1 MSSTVQDTPR
11 TQGIILAYVDPRGWL
26 WLLTLDLYPALA
38 AFVLPWS
45 TSAVSVLIV
54 LWVIVVL
61 PTIRPRAFLQSLM
74 RPASLLP
81 VIFFA
86 LAVVGMLWATDSWS
100 VRLLGLHPVVKLLVI
115 PVLLYHFGRSQ
126 RAHWVFIA
134 FFASCA
140 LLMAFSWLIYFAPD
154 LKFVATENPGVP
166 VKNYIDQSQELAL
179 CLFAAAPLLLT
190 LLKARR
196 WGAALGWAVLLAGFF
211 CNMMF
216 VVIARTAFV
225 YLPVLL
231 VLFAARYFSPKAALG
246 FAIAGVA
253 VMVLVGFASPYVR
266 FRVEFIAHEYD
277 LRARTGLAT
286 SDGERM
292 AYWRTSMQSIEEA
305 PVFGHGTGSTK
316 QLFEKEAAGKSGE
329 WANEIRNPHNQT
341 LYVAIQWGLLGCIV
355 LYAMWYFHLALFFER
370 SFAAWIGLVVV
381 VQNFVSSLVN
391 SHLFDFHEGWIYVL
405 GVGVAGGMVA
415 AARRN
420 APQDGASRAIG
431 GQLSNGVRFPS
442 SSRRTPGPTTPGLG
456 CEGRHRSY
464 CIIREHTASR

>member
-1 MSSTVQDTPR
+1 M
-11 TQGIILAYVDPRGWL
+11 DPRGWL
-26 WLLTLDLYPALA
+26 WFWTLDLYPALV

-45 TSAVSVLIV
+45 TSAVSVMVV
-54 LWVIVVL
+54 LWVIVML
-61 PTIRPRAFLQSLM
+61 PTIRPRAFVESLM

-86 LAVVGMLWATDSWS
+86 LAVAGMLWATDSWS
-100 VRLLGLHPVVKLLVI
+100 VRQLGLHPVAKLLAI
-115 PVLLYHFGRSQ
+115 PMLLYHFSRS
-126 RAHWVFIA
+126 RRSHWVFIA
-134 FFASCA
+134 FFTSCA
-140 LLMAFSWLIYFAPD
+140 LLTGFSWVIYFAPG
-154 LKFVATENPGVP
+154 LKFVATDFPGVP

-179 CLFAAAPLLLT
+179 CLFAAAPMLLT

-196 WGAALGWAVLLAGFF
+196 WGAALGLAVLLAGFF

-225 YLPVLL
+225 YMPVLL
-231 VLFAARYFSPKAALG
+231 VLFAVRYFSPKAALG
-246 FAIAGVA
+246 FAIAGVT
-253 VMVLVGFASPYVR
+253 VMTLVGLASPYLR
-266 FRVEFIAHEYD
+266 FRVQLIAYEYD
-277 LRARTGLAT
+277 LRTHKGLAT

-305 PVFGHGTGSTK
+305 PWFGHGTGSTK
-316 QLFEKEAAGKSGE
+316 QLFEEEAAGKTGE
-329 WANEIRNPHNQT
+329 WANAVRNPHNQT

-415 AARRN
+415 AARRE
-420 APQDGASRAIG
+420 PQDAAI
-431 GQLSNGVRFPS
+431 PS
-442 SSRRTPGPTTPGLG
+442 SRPPSRGP
-456 CEGRHRSY
+456 
-464 CIIREHTASR
+464 